1 MKKKTFI
8 IVITVYAFLGC
19 VALRIKNQGRKEQ
32 ESPFQLAV
40 EAEEL
45 LVSSKK
51 GFHSVEIYEREKQ
64 LIINAQSEA
73 AFFDGAQFV
82 VETAGEVKEE
92 DIEIIWTALGGKT
105 KLSDDNSF
113 IYAEIRVYEDN
124 KLIFNEKINFVQK
137 AFDIMQELEN
147 EEMRPM
153 Q

>member
-1 MKKKTFI
+1 MKKKKVIF
-8 IVITVYAFLGC
+8 VITTYVFLAC
-19 VALRIKNQGRKEQ
+19 VAFRIKNWGRKEQ

-51 GFHSVEIYEREKQ
+51 GFHSVEIYEQEKQ

-73 AFFDGAQFV
+73 DFFDGAQFV
-82 VETAGEVKEE
+82 VETAGEVKQE

-105 KLSDDNSF
+105 KVSEDNAF

-137 AFDIMQELEN
+137 AFDIMQELGN
-147 EEMRPM
+147 EEMR
-153 Q
+153 

>member
-8 IVITVYAFLGC
+8 IV
-19 VALRIKNQGRKEQ
+19 
-32 ESPFQLAV
+32 
-40 EAEEL
+40 
-45 LVSSKK
+45 
-51 GFHSVEIYEREKQ
+51 
-64 LIINAQSEA
+64 INAQSEA

-105 KLSDDNSF
+105 KVSDDNSF